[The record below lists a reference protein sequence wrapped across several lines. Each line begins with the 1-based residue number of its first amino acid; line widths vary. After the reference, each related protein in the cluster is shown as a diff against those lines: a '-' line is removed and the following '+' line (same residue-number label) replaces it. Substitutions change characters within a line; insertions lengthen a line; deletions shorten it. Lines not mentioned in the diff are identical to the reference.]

1 MSMFVELTAQTHS
14 QTAVVRNAPL
24 RFAARLHMLNIQVTE
39 ISKMIGDLPVFFS
52 RNQTNGQ
59 WLISALC
66 SFTPGQNLLVQK
78 EQWLAS
84 YQPVSMQ
91 TYPLSLLNP
100 KSSQLAIA
108 MDKDVV
114 CLANDANA
122 QALYAAD
129 GQASAFLRQQT
140 TMLETG
146 LQYEYL
152 SYQFMNTMTELG
164 LIKELDLHVL
174 QQDGRSQIIKGLATV
189 DEDKLQTLAAEQLYQ
204 LQQKGYLLTL
214 HAMLLSITQLNK
226 LIQLHNQRYLGQDG
240 LEQQLGLLKNVR
252 LELSRSQY

>member
-1 MSMFVELTAQTHS
+1 MSMFVELTAHTHA
-14 QTAVVRNAPL
+14 QAAVVRNAPM

-39 ISKMIGDLPVFFS
+39 ISKMIGDLPIFFS
-52 RNQTNGQ
+52 RHQTNGQ

-84 YQPVSMQ
+84 YQPVCMQ

-108 MDKDVV
+108 IDKDVV
-114 CLANDANA
+114 CLATEADA
-122 QALYAAD
+122 QALFTSD
-129 GQASAFLRQQT
+129 GKASMFLRQQLT
-140 TMLETG
+140 VLETG
-146 LQYEYL
+146 LQHEYL
-152 SYQFMNTMTELG
+152 SYQFMKTMTELG

-174 QQDGRSQIIKGLATV
+174 QQDGPSQIIKGLATV

-204 LQQKGYLLTL
+204 LQQQGYLLIA

-226 LIQLHNQRYLGQDG
+226 LIQLHNQRYSGQRHLD
-240 LEQQLGLLKNVR
+240 QQLGLLKSVR
-252 LELSRSQY
+252 LELSRSQH